1 MFLAEK
7 DGKVVFR
14 SADLKQLYNSVE
26 DNIHNYLYD
35 YEGRIE
41 HKRAICYVNLIDNLV
56 SHFFASYG
64 LTPHTLPEEC
74 LFRVKRYELVR
85 KLLPLSLQIQ
95 LSITALRLG
104 DLDGLVSTL
113 KDIKLYLTSGR
124 RSRVITKLNRLGFF
138 QEDPA
143 TMRRIIPNLD
153 LAFETLIEGLK
164 AHYNEFYSEYWRSV
178 EDRLIDIARRQERI
192 LNASKV
198 IETIETLSGV
208 KLPETIFFQPIDV
221 YRYGGRI
228 YVITLE
234 DEGTLIVTI
243 TSSNDSTLTC
253 IIDAAHELSHIPINP
268 IKDSQ
273 AFTKAIDVLSE
284 LVYEDLHKLA
294 LHKLAYYKRKHIDEE
309 WFKRVL
315 SDKKLFR
322 GQVSALVLGSLI
334 ELLTTVLQYKVVER
348 LLGTTRPTHPF
359 MRLGPKLFKTAV
371 KAWKDNLEETVED
384 LVNEIL
390 KSEDLKKDLLQMIR
404 HIWCVP
410 SNDDNTI

>member
-26 DNIHNYLYD
+26 DNIHNYIYD
-35 YEGRIE
+35 YEGRVE

-64 LTPHTLPEEC
+64 LTPHTLPKEC

-85 KLLPLSLQIQ
+85 KLLPFSSEIQ
-95 LSITALRLG
+95 LSITALRLS
-104 DLDGLVSTL
+104 DLDELVSTL

-124 RSRVITKLNRLGFF
+124 RSRIITKLNRLGFF
-138 QEDPA
+138 QEDLT
-143 TMRRIIPNLD
+143 TMVRRIIPNLD
-153 LAFETLIEGLK
+153 LVFETLIEGLK

-198 IETIETLSGV
+198 IETVEALSGV
-208 KLPETIFFQPIDV
+208 KLPETIFFQPIDA

-228 YVITLE
+228 YFVTLE
-234 DEGTLIVTI
+234 DEGTIIVTI
-243 TSSNDSTLTC
+243 TSGNASTLTC
-253 IIDAAHELSHIPINP
+253 IIEAAHELSHIPINP
-268 IKDSQ
+268 IEDSR
-273 AFTKAIDVLSE
+273 AFTEAVDVLSE
-284 LVYEDLHKLA
+284 LVYEDVY
-294 LHKLAYYKRKHIDEE
+294 KLAYEYAYKCKDEE
-309 WFKRVL
+309 FKRVL

-322 GQVSALVLGSLI
+322 EEVVLPLVCGSLL
-334 ELLTTVLQYKVVER
+334 ELLTTVLQYKVVEC
-348 LLGTTRPTHPF
+348 LLGTIGPIHPF

-371 KAWKDNLEETVED
+371 KVWKDNLEETVED

-390 KSEDLKKDLLQMIR
+390 KSEDLKKDLLQMVR
-404 HIWCVP
+404 HISVF
-410 SNDDNTI
+410 SQNDDNTI